1 MDEERVLDC
10 NEPGPSHRRSARLT
24 GMLVELE
31 EDDEKYEDETL
42 YTNVLNIS
50 RLPSAISV

>member
-1 MDEERVLDC
+1 
-10 NEPGPSHRRSARLT
+10 
-24 GMLVELE
+24 MLVELE